1 LKTAALLLGLLYLI
15 YQLIKNR
22 RLCRFYLRS
31 KRRIFSTKKTNSSIH
46 FFSDIRKDLLREPL
60 YSFCDIIHANSA
72 CYVCIQSEDNISFSI
87 SNVNI
92 NEISIKDIYKKLTS
106 SDENMLI
113 EDILIDRVKNKVLAH
128 KVVVDGF
135 IVGIVC
141 FFFNENKIFSND
153 EFNFIRSFIELVK
166 LVEKSDIIEDAL
178 GKCES
183 DLETMMNFI
192 NEGIII
198 IDKDLKV
205 RRMNMIA
212 QSMTNV
218 SEKKASSQCINKVI
232 DLEDIDLEKLLTKV
246 IKKDFA
252 TELDLTSNLRSNDKS
267 IFVSV
272 RVAQIFG
279 GDSIDGVALFIRNLE
294 KEKII
299 EQERERRSQEKEK
312 HYLELQAEVQQRKE
326 IEEAL
331 AKSAAMAS
339 AGTLT
344 TGIVHEYNN
353 INSIVMG
360 NLDVLV
366 KMQGISPSILGSL
379 KTVREMIVRSSD
391 LTRNLL
397 DYARETT
404 NSNGNKKWV
413 SLFDIVD
420 NTKSLVKKEF
430 SSEGITFTSNFDDI
444 EVKDKKDFS
453 IFVDESQIKQS
464 ILNIILNARHAM
476 VASKNKNV
484 SFNIYNHQDS
494 IELEVKDSGHGIPKE
509 DLEKL
514 FNPFFSTKGCYA
526 KEESQKQFSGNG
538 LGLSMCNLF
547 MKKNNGYI
555 DVSSELGKGTTFKFI
570 FNKLNKET
578 IDTDLPKEEN
588 IEESDILDGSGKRII
603 LLDDEEELCKLLS
616 RFFRNFNYDVFS
628 TDDGNEAL
636 QKINDE
642 KFDLVITDIQMP
654 KMTGTEFLNNL
665 STINNKNIKVMVLTG
680 RARKECLK
688 DYNFDEFVCKP
699 FDLYRL
705 TEKVQN
711 LLKL

>member
-1 LKTAALLLGLLYLI
+1 LKIVALLLGVVYLA
-15 YQLIKNR
+15 YQLFKNR
-22 RLCRFYLRS
+22 RLCKFYLQS
-31 KRRIFSTKKTNSSIH
+31 KRRILNKKSSSSSVR

-60 YSFCDIIHANSA
+60 YSFCDIIHANST
-72 CYVCIQSEDNISFSI
+72 CYVCIQSSNSISFSI
-87 SNVNI
+87 SNVNV
-92 NEISIKDIYKKLTS
+92 NEISIKGIYKRLIA
-106 SDENMLI
+106 SDENMII
-113 EDILIDRVKNKVLAH
+113 EDILVDRTNNKVLAH
-128 KVVVDGF
+128 KVIVDGF
-135 IVGIVC
+135 VIGIVC
-141 FFFNENKIFSND
+141 FFFNENKIFSNT
-153 EFNFIRSFIELVK
+153 EFQFIRSFIELVK

-192 NEGIII
+192 NEGVIV
-198 IDKDLKV
+198 IDKDFKI

-212 QSMTNV
+212 QGMTKITE
-218 SEKKASSQCINKVI
+218 EKALN
-232 DLEDIDLEKLLTKV
+232 KLLTEVLVLEDLNLENLLEKV

-252 TELDLTSNLRSNDKS
+252 TELDLNSNLKTVDSK

-272 RVAQIFG
+272 RIAQIFG
-279 GDSIDGVALFIRNLE
+279 SDSIDGIALFIRNLE

-299 EQERERRSQEKEK
+299 EQERERRCKEKEK
-312 HYLELQAEVQQRKE
+312 HYLELQSEVQQRKE

-331 AKSAAMAS
+331 TKSAAMAS

-360 NLDVLV
+360 NLDLLL
-366 KMQGISPSILGSL
+366 KMQGVSPTILSSL
-379 KTVREMIVRSSD
+379 KTVREMILRSSD

-404 NSNGNKKWV
+404 NSDGNKKWL

-420 NTKSLVKKEF
+420 NTKNLVKKEF
-430 SSEGITFTSNFDDI
+430 SSEGIVFTSNFDSI
-444 EVKDKKDFS
+444 EVKDKKDFD

-476 VASKNKNV
+476 IASKKKVV
-484 SFNIYNHQDS
+484 SFNIYNHQDN
-494 IELEVKDSGHGIPKE
+494 IELQVKDSGHGIPKE

-514 FNPFFSTKGCYA
+514 FDPFFSTKGDFA

-555 DVSSELGKGTTFKFI
+555 DVESKPGKGTIFKFI
-570 FNKLNKET
+570 FNKLSKER
-578 IDTDLPKEEN
+578 IDTDLLKVEEKEET
-588 IEESDILDGSGKRII
+588 EILDGTGKRVI

-616 RFFRNFNYDVFS
+616 RVFRNFNYDVFT
-628 TDDGNEAL
+628 TDDGSEAL

-642 KFDLVITDIQMP
+642 KYDLIITDIQMP

-665 STINNKNIKVMVLTG
+665 STINNKNIKVVVLTG
-680 RARKECLK
+680 RTKKEDLK
-688 DYNFDEFVCKP
+688 DYDFDEFVCKP
-699 FDLYRL
+699 FDVYKLM
-705 TEKVQN
+705 EKVQN
-711 LLKL
+711 LLEI